1 MTIKRSRGRPRG
13 SGKNDAP
20 FLNQIADELL
30 KCPELKPTTV
40 MKRLLHKRQDW
51 NGASEDAVLRRWQ
64 VKWQVSGNTFMA
76 QARER
81 AVAVRTVPGR
91 SYMPHYGGVA
101 AVTEMIG
108 QSLRAH
114 DRMQD
119 MINPPGMRAALDT
132 FAEME
137 RSSRIAAQRIQD
149 VMNTP
154 GMRAALD
161 RFAEMQRSQRIAVE
175 RVQDMINQPGV
186 RSALDS
192 YTNMQRMQEA
202 IDPRGFRTMID
213 ELQQRLIDQSRPR
226 RPRGY

>member
-30 KCPELKPTTV
+30 KFPELKPTTV

-64 VKWQVSGNTFMA
+64 VKWQVSGNTLMA

-81 AVAVRTVPGR
+81 AAVVRSVPGR

-101 AVTEMIG
+101 DVTRMAV
-108 QSLRAH
+108 Q
-114 DRMQD
+114 
-119 MINPPGMRAALDT
+119 
-132 FAEME
+132 
-137 RSSRIAAQRIQD
+137 
-149 VMNTP
+149 
-154 GMRAALD
+154 
-161 RFAEMQRSQRIAVE
+161 
-175 RVQDMINQPGV
+175 RVQDMINQPGLRSTLDSFTEMQRRQRIAVERVQELINQPGV
-186 RSALDS
+186 RSTLDS
-192 YTNMQRMQEA
+192 FTEMQRIQDA
-202 IDPRGFRTMID
+202 ITPPGFRTTID